1 MCPIIPQ
8 PDVRKAAFRT
18 RQIDYCYQWDFTE
31 AEDFQKDHPEVVL
44 YEYYSNSYARLVF
57 ACDRPPFNDKRVR
70 QAASMCLDRQKV
82 MNLVYEGHGVLENHI
97 ARAVWGSLPHD
108 KLGKAKK
115 YLTADVEE
123 AKKLLKAAG
132 YKLPLKISFVYANAY
147 VATYRSA
154 AEAYIGMLNS
164 SGAFQVTTVAKE
176 YGAYI
181 KSNFRGNYK
190 EDCFYALTTPPM
202 DADGFLYDMYHSKGP
217 KNGAR
222 LKDPH
227 MDELIEAQ
235 RREIN
240 EEKRLKILH
249 EIQLYMAEQMFT
261 APVQASAMNDVMW
274 GDVIKHYK
282 PHLVPSYNIGDRFRL
297 AWRAK

>member
-1 MCPIIPQ
+1 
-8 PDVRKAAFRT
+8 
-18 RQIDYCYQWDFTE
+18 
-31 AEDFQKDHPEVVL
+31 
-44 YEYYSNSYARLVF
+44 
-57 ACDRPPFNDKRVR
+57 
-70 QAASMCLDRQKV
+70 MCLDRKKAID
-82 MNLVYEGHGVLENHI
+82 LIYEGHGVLENHV

-115 YLTADVEE
+115 YLYPDVEE
-123 AKKLLKAAG
+123 AKRLVKAAG
-132 YKLPLKISFVYANAY
+132 HQLPLKISLVFTSAY

-164 SGAFQVTTVAKE
+164 SGAFQVTPVVKE

-190 EDCFYALTTPPM
+190 EDCFYALTTPPI
-202 DADGFLYDMYHSKGP
+202 DADAFLYDMYHSKGA

-227 MDELIEAQ
+227 MDKLIEAQ
-235 RREIN
+235 RRELN

-261 APVQASAMNDVMW
+261 VPVQASAMNDVMW
-274 GDVIKHYK
+274 GDAIKNYK
-282 PHLVPSYNIGDRFRL
+282 PHLVPSYNQGDRFRIT
-297 AWRAK
+297 WRAK